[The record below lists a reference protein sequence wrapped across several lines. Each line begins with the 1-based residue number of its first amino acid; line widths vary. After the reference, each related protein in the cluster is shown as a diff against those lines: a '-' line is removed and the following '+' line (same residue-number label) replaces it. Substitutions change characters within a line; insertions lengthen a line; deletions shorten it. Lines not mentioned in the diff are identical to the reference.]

1 MFTKILIASD
11 GSEGAHR
18 AAQAGAEIARRFN
31 APVTVLHVFSPPP
44 VLASY
49 GAGIPAEMVSGAVD
63 PALIEQWAQSA
74 GQAVAER
81 TEDALRD
88 AGVSYTFRQEIGHP
102 ADRIV
107 RVAEHEK
114 CDLIVIGSRGLSGVK
129 EFLLGSV
136 SSRVSHHAPCAVL
149 IVH

>member
-1 MFTKILIASD
+1 VPDQEPTPALRGAVLGLGMIGRHHARLLQASPRV
-11 GSEGAHR
+11 AF
-18 AAQAGAEIARRFN
+18 A
-31 APVTVLHVFSPPP
+31 
-44 VLASY
+44 
-49 GAGIPAEMVSGAVD
+49 GAVD

-81 TEDALRD
+81 TEDVLRE